1 MNACYLA
8 EDLSM
13 TGEKAEKKDWKRQSL
28 TGIAGRLFGNKGA
41 SLLELALLLPILV
54 VLAFGVIDFGHL
66 IHARLVVTNVSR
78 EGGSL
83 ASRDIKSGTDLIAML
98 QSSATPFDL
107 QNQGKIYIYKIKAGD
122 SAADPLPY
130 IDSKFSGGAYSASS
144 SITGNVGDTPTGL
157 STTLFNHLR
166 YNSANKTSD
175 ISEISVV
182 EVFYLYT
189 PITPLPRF
197 ITNLVLPTST
207 GIPIGSKA
215 IF

>member
-1 MNACYLA
+1 
-8 EDLSM
+8 M
-13 TGEKAEKKDWKRQSL
+13 TVKSEKKERGRSSL
-28 TGIAGRLFGNKGA
+28 TGIDRRFFDNQGA

-54 VLAFGVIDFGHL
+54 VLAFGVIDFGRL

-83 ASRDIKSGTDLIAML
+83 ASRDVKSGTDLITML

-107 QNQGKIYIYKIKAGD
+107 LNQGRIYIYKIKAGD
-122 SAADPLPY
+122 STADPLPY
-130 IDSKFSGGAYSASS
+130 INSKFSGGAYGVSS

-157 STTLFNHLR
+157 SSTIFNHLR
-166 YNSANKTSD
+166 YNATNKTSD

-189 PITPLPRF
+189 PITPLPKF